1 MEAMMMRPH
10 FSGRSKP
17 LRYIFY
23 AGGASPSPT
32 YLQNSAV
39 HNVGA
44 TIGRPFAQLNV
55 EVFIRR
61 SQACRIFRSIR
72 KNFQGAAAVKL
83 FRRRGRKI
91 GLGEAVL
98 TYGEVKPVAPS
109 EAYGRI
115 FKAD

>member
-1 MEAMMMRPH
+1 MICTRI
-10 FSGRSKP
+10 FFGRSKP

-61 SQACRIFRSIR
+61 GGVRRTFRSIR
-72 KNFQGAAAVKL
+72 KNFQGRLNVEVRHKLRILRYKIASRLYLISHKDGEYLVRL
-83 FRRRGRKI
+83 FRI
-91 GLGEAVL
+91 LDIYL
-98 TYGEVKPVAPS
+98 
-109 EAYGRI
+109 
-115 FKAD
+115 